1 MSDPGVVDAD
11 TSPPALPALVTESF
25 TTAVGDVMLTRGGSG
40 PPVVYLHSSGGESG
54 DGDVARYLALLAEHY
69 SVYAPM
75 FPGYGGSEGLAL
87 IDDMEDGVYHCLD
100 LLERLGLGSAHP
112 PHLVGQSLGGWL
124 AAEIAWRHPD
134 RLASMTLVNAVGIHV
149 PGSPVKEL
157 FGRRF
162 DELAEMCFADQSHPV
177 AAAMHLMASLSPKEV
192 AAVPFDLLRPF
203 YESMAA
209 TAKLSWNPYFHNPKM
224 EKRLGRVSVPTL
236 VVLGRL
242 DGLVPNAVGEAYAE
256 LITGARVEYV
266 EEGSHMLTIEH
277 PDVVVGLMR
286 QFIGT

>member
-1 MSDPGVVDAD
+1 MSEPR
-11 TSPPALPALVTESF
+11 ALPALVTETF
-25 TTAVGDVMLTRGGSG
+25 TTAVGDVRLTRGGSG
-40 PPVVYLHSSGGESG
+40 PPVVYFHSSGGESG
-54 DGDVARYLALLAEHY
+54 DGDVARYLALLAEHH

-87 IDDMEDGVYHCLD
+87 IDDMEDAVYHCLD
-100 LLERLGLGSAHP
+100 LLERLGLGPDHP

-124 AAEIAWRHPD
+124 AAEIAWRYPD

-149 PGSPVKEL
+149 PGSPVQEL

-177 AAAMHLMASLSPKEV
+177 PAAMRLMASLSPKEV

-209 TAKLSWNPYFHNPKM
+209 TAKLAWNPYFHNPRM
-224 EKRLGRVSVPTL
+224 RKRLGRVSVPTL

-256 LITGARVEYV
+256 LISGARIEYV
-266 EEGSHMLTIEH
+266 DEGSHMLTIEH

-286 QFIGT
+286 ELIGT